1 MTVLQPVFW
10 PPKHN
15 CIRCD
20 KPYDVQQGGIKQGAY
35 LFICRTC
42 ASIVIPLLLDDLTKL
57 AEPYLS
63 PFAAVATHRLQMI
76 VDAGELAKRILATRE
91 EKLNED

>member
-15 CIRCD
+15 CIRCE
-20 KPYDVQQGGIKQGAY
+20 KPYDVQEGGIKQGDY

-42 ASIVIPLLLDDLTKL
+42 APTVIPLLLDDLTRLGK
-57 AEPYLS
+57 PYIR
-63 PFAAVATHRLQMI
+63 PFTGVVKHRLQMI
-76 VDAGELAKRILATRE
+76 VDAGELAKGILSGRE
-91 EKLNED
+91 IKNYED

>member
-20 KPYDVQQGGIKQGAY
+20 KPYDVQQGGIKQGDY

-42 ASIVIPLLLDDLTKL
+42 APMLIPLLLDDLIKL
-57 AEPYLS
+57 GAPFIS
-63 PFAAVATHRLQMI
+63 PFAGVATHRLQMI
-76 VDAGELAKRILATRE
+76 VDAGELAKRILSGRE
-91 EKLNED
+91 IKNYED